1 MVTTILVILAL
12 IIGAVL
18 AAPHFVK
25 YSNMSS
31 RDKDTEPGISA
42 LRSGIRGAV
51 IGGVLLVL
59 AFIQPYSIERIDAG
73 HRGIVVNLSGSE
85 RGVASY
91 QYKTGWVLYNTWFT
105 QVLEFPTF
113 QQHIEYDDQSV
124 ILKGGFIA
132 TIKPTFNYSLKE
144 DAIGDMFVNLRRPI
158 TEIEQNW
165 LKNAIVGS
173 VNDEANKWEVDS
185 IFNHRQAF
193 EAAIVAECNVRLSKW
208 FNVSQLRTN
217 ITPPEALQEAIISK
231 AKAIQQAEASKQQA
245 IAAKADGERK
255 VAVARADSA
264 EQVINAAAKAK
275 SNKLLEQ
282 SLTPLLIQNKWIEAW
297 KAGGSQVPTYIS
309 GGAGEK
315 FMLNIK

>member
-1 MVTTILVILAL
+1 MITIILVIIAV

-18 AAPHFVK
+18 AVPNFYK
-25 YSNMSS
+25 YSEMTSS
-31 RDKDTEPGISA
+31 EQNGQKGDDALLSA
-42 LRSGIRGAV
+42 WRGV
-51 IGGVLLVL
+51 ILGVVLLIL
-59 AFIQPYSIERIDAG
+59 AFVQPYSLERIDAG
-73 HRGIVVNLSGSE
+73 HKGIVVNLSGSE
-85 RGVASY
+85 RGVSQY
-91 QYKTGWVLYNTWFT
+91 QYKTGWVIYNTWFT

-231 AKAIQQAEASKQQA
+231 TKAIQQAEASKQQA

-297 KAGGSQVPTYIS
+297 KAGGSQVPSYIS